1 MLLSY
6 PFLVYNSKYYVAPQ
20 VAASSRSDEIES
32 AKKGTSGD
40 RLYLAHI
47 VLIVFEVTLHF

>member
-47 VLIVFEVTLHF
+47 VLIVFEVTLYF